1 MLKRILELIFPEK
14 NICFICEDYGK
25 DIEGNLCSIC
35 RENLVFIKQR
45 SCSICGRK
53 LEVELDIENI
63 VKCRECIKRPH
74 YYTKSVSPL
83 SYEKDIKMAIYDFK
97 YNDRQHMYKLFGRL
111 MVESILENDLE
122 HVDIVVP
129 VPLYKDREK
138 KRGFNQAALLA
149 KYISDQLRLK
159 LDTKNLKRDSQTK
172 AQNKLDRSQRKRNI
186 SGVFGLRNNC
196 DFINKRVLLIDD
208 IYTTGS
214 TVDECS
220 KLLLENGAS
229 QVFVA
234 TLAIT
239 PDYKSD
245 IN

>member
-1 MLKRILELIFPEK
+1 MKRILELIFPEK
-14 NICFICEDYGK
+14 YICFICEDYGK
-25 DIEGNLCSIC
+25 DIKGNLCSIC
-35 RENLVFIKQR
+35 REELVFITQN

-53 LEVELDIENI
+53 IESEKSIENI
-63 VKCRECIKRPH
+63 IKCKECIKRPH
-74 YYTKSVSPL
+74 YYFKSVSPL
-83 SYEKDIKMAIYDFK
+83 SYERDIKMAIYNFK
-97 YNDRQHMYKLFGRL
+97 YNDRQHMYRLFGRL

-149 KYISDQLRLK
+149 KYISNYLK
-159 LDTKNLKRDSQTK
+159 LELDIKNLRRDKHTN

-186 SGVFGLRNNC
+186 SGVFGLRDNQA
-196 DFINKRVLLIDD
+196 FINKRVLLIDD

-220 KLLLENGAS
+220 RILLENGAT
-229 QVFVA
+229 QVFVS
-234 TLAIT
+234 TLAVT
-239 PDYKSD
+239 PDRKSD
-245 IN
+245 I